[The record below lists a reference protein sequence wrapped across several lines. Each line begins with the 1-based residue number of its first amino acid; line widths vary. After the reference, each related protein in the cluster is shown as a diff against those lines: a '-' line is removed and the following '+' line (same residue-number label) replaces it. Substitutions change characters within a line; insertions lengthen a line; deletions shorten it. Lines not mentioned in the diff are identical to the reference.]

1 MKYRT
6 LGRTGLK
13 VSEVSIGTEWLEK
26 KSPELIT
33 SVICKAIE
41 SGVNYFDIIFNF
53 EEHLTKVSKA
63 IEGYRDKII
72 LVHHLGSSEY
82 KGKYKKNRSIKSC
95 TKTFDKYLE
104 IMKTDYVDIMHVH
117 FVLGPQNFREK
128 ILKPNGPLDLV
139 LKFKAEGKAKFIG
152 ISTHSLGV
160 VEAAAKNGNFDV
172 IMYQINLAN
181 NALPNRN
188 EVLALCAQENIGVV
202 AMKPYA
208 GGILFRKNAK
218 VNFGGY
224 RTGGMGLEK
233 KTIPEMITP
242 AKCLHYILSQVGV
255 STTVPGVASI
265 EELDATL
272 AYCSATEEEKDYS
285 LILKEFDEYLTG
297 ECVYCNHC
305 QPCPVDIDIGRVF
318 KIFDQAKIELT
329 NEIKAKYNE
338 FDSNAA
344 DCTECGECEERCPF
358 DVKVIEKMAET
369 VKLFQ

>member
-6 LGRTGLK
+6 LGRTGLE

-33 SVICKAIE
+33 SVIRKAIE
-41 SGVNYFDIIFNF
+41 NGVNYFDIIFNF

-72 LVHHLGSSEY
+72 LVHHLGSSEQN
-82 KGKYKKNRSIKSC
+82 GKYKKNRSIKSC
-95 TKTFDKYLE
+95 TNTFEKYLE

-128 ILKPNGPLDLV
+128 ILKPNGPLDLA

-188 EVLALCAQENIGVV
+188 EMLALCAQENIGVV

-218 VNFGGY
+218 VNLGGY

-265 EELDATL
+265 EELEATL

-285 LILKEFDEYLTG
+285 LILKEFDEYITG

-305 QPCPVDIDIGRVF
+305 QPCPADIDIGRVF

-329 NEIKAKYNE
+329 DDIKAKYNA
-338 FDSNAA
+338 FDPNAS

-369 VKLFQ
+369 VKMFQ

>member
-1 MKYRT
+1 MKYQT

-33 SVICKAIE
+33 SVMRKAIE
-41 SGVNYFDIIFNF
+41 NGVNYFDIIFNF
-53 EEHLTKVSKA
+53 EEYLTKVSKA
-63 IEGYRDKII
+63 IEGHREKII

-82 KGKYKKNRSIKSC
+82 KGKYKKDRSIKSC
-95 TKTFDKYLE
+95 TNTFEKYLE
-104 IMKTDYVDIMHVH
+104 IMGTDYVDILFVH
-117 FVLGPQNFREK
+117 FVLGPTNFEEK
-128 ILKPNGPLDLV
+128 ILKPNGPLDLA

-160 VEAAAKNGNFDV
+160 VEKAAKNGNFDV
-172 IMYQINLAN
+172 IMYQVNLAN

-202 AMKPYA
+202 SMKPYA

-218 VNFGGY
+218 VGLGGY
-224 RTGGMGLEK
+224 RTGGMNLEK
-233 KTIPEMITP
+233 KTIPEMVTP
-242 AKCLHYILSQVGV
+242 VKCLHYILSQVGV
-255 STTVPGVASI
+255 STVVPGVASI

-272 AYCSATEEEKDYS
+272 AYCTATEEEKDYS
-285 LILKEFDEYLTG
+285 MLLKEFNEYITG

-305 QPCPVDIDIGRVF
+305 QPCPADIDIGRVF
-318 KIFDQAKIELT
+318 KVFDQARIELT
-329 NEIKAKYNE
+329 EEIKAKYNE
-338 FDSNAA
+338 FEVNAS

-358 DVKVIEKMAET
+358 DVEVINKMVET